1 MSRTDSIQI
10 AADAADLVWGQV
22 LAVLRGLTEQA
33 RLDADYADTNRGRDE
48 WTATFKTE
56 LRAAWR
62 DGEYVGLTMAY
73 TQVVYLYNAYLKGA
87 TR

>member
-48 WTATFKTE
+48 WTATFKT
-56 LRAAWR
+56 
-62 DGEYVGLTMAY
+62 GEYVGMTMAY

>member
-33 RLDADYADTNRGRDE
+33 RLDADYADTNRSSRPR
-48 WTATFKTE
+48 TATFKT
-56 LRAAWR
+56 
-62 DGEYVGLTMAY
+62 GEYVGMTMAY